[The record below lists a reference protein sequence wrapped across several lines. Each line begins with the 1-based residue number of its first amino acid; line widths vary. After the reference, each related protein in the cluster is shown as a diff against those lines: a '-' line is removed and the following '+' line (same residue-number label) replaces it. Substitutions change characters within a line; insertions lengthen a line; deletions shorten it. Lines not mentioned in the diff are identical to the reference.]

1 MIYLKSEY
9 EIEKMRESTRI
20 VSQTLGKIA
29 QKIEPGVM
37 TATLDRIAEDF
48 IVEQGGRPAF
58 KGYGSPT
65 NPFPATLCISVN
77 EEVVHGI
84 PSNRKLKEGDIVSVD
99 CGVEKNGY
107 FGDHA
112 YTFIVGEVSSDV
124 KKLLQTTLN
133 SLHRGIEQAI
143 HGNKIGDIGHAVQQT
158 CEQEGYGVVR
168 DLVGHGLGKS
178 LHENPSVPNYGK
190 KGKGTRLRSGM
201 TLAIE
206 PMINMGTW
214 KVKTLS
220 DGWTIVSADESLS
233 AHFEHNIVI
242 RKGEAEILSTFDYIA
257 ELSKNSENVFY
268 HGQTRAN

>member
-1 MIYLKSEY
+1 
-9 EIEKMRESTRI
+9 MRESTRI

-58 KGYGSPT
+58 KGYGSPS

-84 PSNRKLKEGDIVSVD
+84 PKQSKTKEGDIVSVD

-112 YTFIVGEVSSDV
+112 YTFIVGEVSAEV

-178 LHENPSVPNYGK
+178 LHENPSFQIMEGK
-190 KGKGTRLRSGM
+190 ARSARLRSGM

-220 DGWTIVSADESLS
+220 DGWTIVSADETLS

-242 RKGEAEILSTFDYIA
+242 RKGKAEILSTF
-257 ELSKNSENVFY
+257 
-268 HGQTRAN
+268 